1 MKRRPMWF
9 IWRLLCYRPWFYLSL
24 GFSYV
29 IFLYLFPLIP
39 GLIERQIFN
48 SLTQSAPA
56 ATSIWSFVALLIA
69 VAVGRFLGVS
79 VGQFVEIT
87 LNAIF
92 EALMQRNLFERIL
105 QRPGARALPAS
116 TGEAISRFRND
127 VENVGT
133 FGTWLSDPV
142 GQMVSLI
149 VALIIL
155 VHISPLVTLLVFVPL
170 LVVVV
175 AVNSLKKRI
184 RHFRQ
189 ANQKAI
195 GSVNGLLGDVFG
207 AAMMIKVSRA
217 EQHVVRHFEKLN
229 ETRRRAALRDTLQTQ
244 IVSAIS
250 GNASSIG
257 TGLLLLAAAQAMASK
272 SFSVGDFALF
282 VSYLS
287 WLTTVISMAGDFLAK
302 HSLMEVSLER
312 LIELLQG
319 APSELLVKH
328 NPLYLH
334 GGFPAIPYT
343 AKTRTHVLDEIIVKG
358 LTYRYPL
365 QYPQSGSKKDAFPQD
380 MPPLYSTDEDPKS
393 SGDASS
399 GTVRGI
405 ENIDLHLKRGS
416 LTVITGRIGSGKT
429 TLLRT
434 LLGLLPKASGSICWN
449 GEVVEDPA
457 IFFVPP
463 HSAYTPQVP
472 RLFSQTLKDNILLGL
487 PEEQVDLQDAV
498 RSAVLERDIAELEQG
513 LETIVGSRGVKLS
526 GGQMQRTAAA
536 RMFVRNAELLVV
548 DDLSSALDVETEQQ
562 LWEQL
567 EQRPDLTCLAV
578 SHRRATLRN
587 ADHIIVLKNGR
598 IEAEG
603 TLDTLLEVS
612 EEMRHL
618 WQGEWVDEKKEEQDY
633 AL

>member
-1 MKRRPMWF
+1 MRKPMWF

-24 GFSYV
+24 GLSYI

-48 SLTQSAPA
+48 SLIQSAPA

-69 VAVGRFLGVS
+69 VAVVRFLMVS
-79 VGQFVEIT
+79 VGQFAEIT
-87 LNAIF
+87 LNAIYM
-92 EALMQRNLFERIL
+92 ALLQRNLFESIL

-142 GQMVSLI
+142 GQVVSLI

-155 VHISPLVTLLVFVPL
+155 VHISPLITLLVFVPM

-257 TGLLLLAAAQAMASK
+257 TGLLLLVAAQAMASK

-287 WLTTVISMAGDFLAK
+287 WLTIVISMAGDFIAK

-328 NPLYLH
+328 NPLYLR
-334 GGFPAIPYT
+334 GGFPRIPYT
-343 AKTRTHVLDEIIVKG
+343 AKTGVHELKQLTVEG
-358 LTYRYPL
+358 LTYHYP
-365 QYPQSGSKKDAFPQD
+365 
-380 MPPLYSTDEDPKS
+380 
-393 SGDASS
+393 
-399 GTVRGI
+399 GTERGI
-405 ENIDLHLKRGS
+405 DSIDLHIPRGS
-416 LTVITGRIGSGKT
+416 FTVITGRIGAGKT

-434 LLGLLPKASGSICWN
+434 LLGLLPGDAGIVRWN
-449 GEVVEDPA
+449 DESVQDPA
-457 IFFVPP
+457 SFFVPP
-463 HSAYTPQVP
+463 RSAYTPQVP

-587 ADHIIVLKNGR
+587 AGHIIVLKDGR

-618 WQGEWVDEKKEEQDY
+618 WRGELVGEKGERN
-633 AL
+633 

>member
-1 MKRRPMWF
+1 MRGIKDTPMWF
-9 IWRLLCYRPWFYLSL
+9 IWRLLCYRPWFYLCL
-24 GFSYV
+24 GLSYV

-48 SLTQSAPA
+48 GLTQSAPA

-69 VAVGRFLGVS
+69 VAVGRFLGIS
-79 VGQFVEIT
+79 VGQFAEST
-87 LNAIF
+87 LNAVF
-92 EALMQRNLFERIL
+92 MALLQRNLFERIL

-133 FGTWLSDPV
+133 FATWLSDPV
-142 GQMVSLI
+142 GQVCSLI

-155 VHISPLVTLLVFVPL
+155 IRISPLITLLVFFPMLIVI
-170 LVVVV
+170 V

-207 AAMMIKVSRA
+207 AAMMIKIAHA
-217 EQHVVRHFEKLN
+217 EQQVVRHFEKLN
-229 ETRRRAALRDTLQTQ
+229 EARRRAALRDTLQTQ
-244 IVSAIS
+244 IVRAIS
-250 GNASSIG
+250 DNASSIG
-257 TGLLLLAAAQAMASK
+257 TGLLLLVAAQAMASK

-287 WLTTVISMAGDFLAK
+287 WLTFVISLAGDFIAK

-328 NPLYLH
+328 NPLYLR
-334 GGFPAIPYT
+334 GGFPEIPYT
-343 AKTRTHVLDEIIVKG
+343 AKTAAHALKQLTVEG
-358 LTYRYPL
+358 LTYRYP
-365 QYPQSGSKKDAFPQD
+365 
-380 MPPLYSTDEDPKS
+380 
-393 SGDASS
+393 
-399 GTVRGI
+399 GTERGI
-405 ENIDLHLKRGS
+405 EAIDLHIPRGS
-416 LTVITGRIGSGKT
+416 FTVITGRIGAGKT

-434 LLGLLPKASGSICWN
+434 LLGLLPKDSGVLRWNDELVENPAS
-449 GEVVEDPA
+449 
-457 IFFVPP
+457 FFVPP
-463 HSAYTPQVP
+463 RSAYTPQVP

-487 PEEQVDLQDAV
+487 PEERVDLQDAIH
-498 RSAVLERDIAELEQG
+498 SAVLERDITELEHG
-513 LETIVGSRGVKLS
+513 LETIVGPRGVKLS
-526 GGQMQRTAAA
+526 GGQIQRTAAA

-562 LWEQL
+562 LWQQL
-567 EQRPDLTCLAV
+567 EQRPGLTCLAV

-587 ADHIIVLKNGR
+587 ADHIIVLKDGH
-598 IEAEG
+598 IEAAG
-603 TLDTLLEVS
+603 SLDNLLQTS

-618 WQGEWVDEKKEEQDY
+618 YATFSDETKPGE
-633 AL
+633 A

>member
-1 MKRRPMWF
+1 MKRPMWF

-24 GFSYV
+24 GFSYI

-48 SLTQSAPA
+48 SLTQSASA
-56 ATSIWSFVALLIA
+56 ATSIWSFVALLTA
-69 VAVGRFLGVS
+69 VAVMRFLGIS
-79 VGQFVEIT
+79 VGQFAEIT
-87 LNAIF
+87 LNAIYM
-92 EALMQRNLFERIL
+92 ALLQRNLFERIL
-105 QRPGARALPAS
+105 QQPGARALPAS

-142 GQMVSLI
+142 GQVISLI

-155 VHISPLVTLLVFVPL
+155 VHISPLITLLVFVPL

-184 RHFRQ
+184 RHFRE

-207 AAMMIKVSRA
+207 AAMMIKVSRS

-257 TGLLLLAAAQAMASK
+257 TGLLLLVGAQAMSSK

-287 WLTTVISMAGDFLAK
+287 WLTTVISMAGDFIAK

-319 APSELLVKH
+319 APSDLLVKH
-328 NPLYLH
+328 NPLYLR
-334 GGFPAIPYT
+334 GGFPAIPYS
-343 AKTRTHVLDEIIVKG
+343 AKTAAHELKQLTVEG
-358 LTYRYPL
+358 LTYHYP
-365 QYPQSGSKKDAFPQD
+365 
-380 MPPLYSTDEDPKS
+380 STE
-393 SGDASS
+393 
-399 GTVRGI
+399 RGI
-405 ENIDLHLKRGS
+405 ESIDLHIPRGS
-416 LTVITGRIGSGKT
+416 FTVITGRIGAGKT

-434 LLGLLPKASGSICWN
+434 LLGLLPSEAGVVRWN
-449 GEVVEDPA
+449 DESVQDPA
-457 IFFVPP
+457 SFFVPP
-463 HSAYTPQVP
+463 RSAYTPQVP

-487 PEEQVDLQDAV
+487 PEEQVDLEDAV
-498 RSAVLERDIAELEQG
+498 RSAVLERDIAELERG
-513 LETIVGSRGVKLS
+513 LKTVVGSRGVKLS

-587 ADHIIVLKNGR
+587 ADHIIVLKDGR

-603 TLDTLLEVS
+603 TLDALLESS

-618 WQGEWVDEKKEEQDY
+618 WRGELVNEKKEEQQVP
-633 AL
+633 

>member
-1 MKRRPMWF
+1 MRKPMWF
-9 IWRLLCYRPWFYLSL
+9 IWRLLCFQPWLYLAMGL
-24 GFSYV
+24 SYV

-39 GLIERQIFN
+39 GLIERQIFD
-48 SLTQSAPA
+48 SLTHAAPA

-69 VAVGRFLGVS
+69 VAITRNSMLFI
-79 VGQFVEIT
+79 GQYAETT

-92 EALMQRNLFERIL
+92 MSLLQRNLFERIL
-105 QRPGARALPAS
+105 QRPGANALPAS

-133 FGTWLSDPV
+133 FGSWLSDPI
-142 GQMVSLI
+142 GQFVALI
-149 VALIIL
+149 VALLIL
-155 VHISPLVTLLVFVPL
+155 VRISPLITLLVFLPM

-175 AVNSLKKRI
+175 VVNLLKKRI

-195 GSVNGLLGDVFG
+195 GSVTGLMGDVFG
-207 AAMMIKVSRA
+207 AITVIKVAHA
-217 EQHVVRHFEKLN
+217 EQHVVKHFEKLN
-229 ETRRRAALRDTLQTQ
+229 ERRRRAALRDTLQTK
-244 IVSAIS
+244 IVDAVS
-250 GNASSIG
+250 GNAASIG

-287 WLTTVISMAGDFLAK
+287 WLTFVIGIAGDFIAK
-302 HSLMEVSLER
+302 HSLMQVSLER
-312 LIELLQG
+312 LIALLQG

-328 NPLYLH
+328 QPLYLR
-334 GGFPAIPYT
+334 GELPTLPVIT
-343 AKTRTHVLDEIIVKG
+343 KTQTDELEQISIKG
-358 LTYRYPL
+358 LTYRY
-365 QYPQSGSKKDAFPQD
+365 A
-380 MPPLYSTDEDPKS
+380 
-393 SGDASS
+393 
-399 GTVRGI
+399 GTERGI
-405 ENIDLHLKRGS
+405 EGIDLHIPRGS
-416 LTVITGRIGSGKT
+416 FTVVTGRIGAGKT

-434 LLGLLPKASGSICWN
+434 LLGLLPKEQGTICWN
-449 GEVVEDPA
+449 GKPVEDPA
-457 IFFVPP
+457 SFFVPP
-463 HSAYTPQVP
+463 RSAYTSQIP

-487 PEEQVDLQDAV
+487 SEKRVDLPGAV
-498 RSAVLERDIAELEQG
+498 QAAVLERDITELEHG
-513 LETIVGSRGVKLS
+513 LATMVGSRGVKLS

-562 LWEQL
+562 LWQQL
-567 EQRPDLTCLAV
+567 TERSGLTCLAV

-587 ADHIIVLKNGR
+587 ADHIIVLKDGK

-603 TLDTLLEVS
+603 TLDTLLQES

-618 WQGEWVDEKKEEQDY
+618 WHGEIYTEQQEGEETSQSD
-633 AL
+633 LT

>member
-1 MKRRPMWF
+1 MWF
-9 IWRLLCYRPWFYLSL
+9 IWRLLCFQPWLYLAMGL
-24 GFSYV
+24 SYV

-39 GLIERQIFN
+39 GLIERQIFD
-48 SLTQSAPA
+48 SLTHAAPA

-69 VAVGRFLGVS
+69 VAITRNSMLFI
-79 VGQFVEIT
+79 GQYAETT

-92 EALMQRNLFERIL
+92 MSLLQRNLFERIL
-105 QRPGARALPAS
+105 QRPGANALPAS

-133 FGTWLSDPV
+133 FGSWLSDPI
-142 GQMVSLI
+142 GQFVALI
-149 VALIIL
+149 VALLIL
-155 VHISPLVTLLVFVPL
+155 VRISPLITLLVFLPM

-175 AVNSLKKRI
+175 VVNLLKKRI

-195 GSVNGLLGDVFG
+195 GSVTGLMGDVFG
-207 AAMMIKVSRA
+207 AITVIKVAHA
-217 EQHVVRHFEKLN
+217 EQHVVKHFEKLN
-229 ETRRRAALRDTLQTQ
+229 ERRRRAALRDTLQTK
-244 IVSAIS
+244 IVDAVS
-250 GNASSIG
+250 GNAASIG

-287 WLTTVISMAGDFLAK
+287 WLTFVIGIAGDFIAK
-302 HSLMEVSLER
+302 HSLMQVSLER
-312 LIELLQG
+312 LIALLQG

-328 NPLYLH
+328 QPLYLR
-334 GGFPAIPYT
+334 GELPTLPVIT
-343 AKTRTHVLDEIIVKG
+343 KTQTDELEQISIKG
-358 LTYRYPL
+358 LTYRY
-365 QYPQSGSKKDAFPQD
+365 A
-380 MPPLYSTDEDPKS
+380 
-393 SGDASS
+393 
-399 GTVRGI
+399 GTERGI
-405 ENIDLHLKRGS
+405 EGIDLHIPRGS
-416 LTVITGRIGSGKT
+416 FTVVTGRIGAGKT

-434 LLGLLPKASGSICWN
+434 LLGLLPKEQGTICWN
-449 GEVVEDPA
+449 GKPVEDPA
-457 IFFVPP
+457 SFFVPP
-463 HSAYTPQVP
+463 RSAYTSQIP

-487 PEEQVDLQDAV
+487 SEKRVDLPGAV
-498 RSAVLERDIAELEQG
+498 QAAVLERDITELEHG
-513 LETIVGSRGVKLS
+513 LATMVGSRGVKLS

-562 LWEQL
+562 LWQQL
-567 EQRPDLTCLAV
+567 TERSGLTCLAV

-587 ADHIIVLKNGR
+587 ADHIIVLKDGK

-603 TLDTLLEVS
+603 TLDTLLQES

-618 WQGEWVDEKKEEQDY
+618 WHGEIYTEQQEGEETSQSD
-633 AL
+633 LT

>member
-1 MKRRPMWF
+1 MRKPMWF

-24 GFSYV
+24 GLSYI

-48 SLTQSAPA
+48 SLIQSAPA

-69 VAVGRFLGVS
+69 VAVVRFLMVS
-79 VGQFVEIT
+79 VGQFAEIT
-87 LNAIF
+87 LNAIYM
-92 EALMQRNLFERIL
+92 ALLQRNLFESIL

-142 GQMVSLI
+142 GQVVSLI

-155 VHISPLVTLLVFVPL
+155 VHISPLITLLVFLPM
-170 LVVVV
+170 LVVVI
-175 AVNSLKKRI
+175 AVNLLKKRI
-184 RHFRQ
+184 RHFR
-189 ANQKAI
+189 
-195 GSVNGLLGDVFG
+195 GDVFG

-257 TGLLLLAAAQAMASK
+257 TGLLLLVAAQAMASK

-287 WLTTVISMAGDFLAK
+287 WLTIVISMAGDFIAK

-328 NPLYLH
+328 NPLYLR
-334 GGFPAIPYT
+334 GGFPRIPYT
-343 AKTRTHVLDEIIVKG
+343 AKTGVHELKQLTVEG
-358 LTYRYPL
+358 LTYHYP
-365 QYPQSGSKKDAFPQD
+365 
-380 MPPLYSTDEDPKS
+380 
-393 SGDASS
+393 
-399 GTVRGI
+399 GTERGI
-405 ENIDLHLKRGS
+405 DSIDLHIRRGS
-416 LTVITGRIGSGKT
+416 FTVITGRIGAGKT

-434 LLGLLPKASGSICWN
+434 LLGLLPGDAGIVRWN
-449 GEVVEDPA
+449 DESVQDPA
-457 IFFVPP
+457 SFFVPP
-463 HSAYTPQVP
+463 RSAYTPQVP

-587 ADHIIVLKNGR
+587 AGHIIVLKDGR

-618 WQGEWVDEKKEEQDY
+618 WRGELVGEKGERN
-633 AL
+633 

>member
-1 MKRRPMWF
+1 MKKPMWF
-9 IWRLLCYRPWFYLSL
+9 IWRLLCYRPWFYLCM
-24 GFSYV
+24 GISYV

-56 ATSIWSFVALLIA
+56 TTSIWTFVALLIA
-69 VAVGRFLGVS
+69 VAIMRAAMVFVGGFS
-79 VGQFVEIT
+79 EIT

-92 EALMQRNLFERIL
+92 MSLLQRNLFEHIL
-105 QRPGARALPAS
+105 RQPGARALPAS

-127 VENVGT
+127 IENVGT

-142 GQMVSLI
+142 GQLASLI

-155 VHISPLVTLLVFVPL
+155 VHISPLITLLVFLPM

-175 AVNSLKKRI
+175 AVNLLKKRI

-189 ANQKAI
+189 ANQEAI
-195 GSVNGLLGDVFG
+195 GGVTGLLGDVFG

-217 EQHVVRHFEKLN
+217 EQDVVKHFEKLN

-257 TGLLLLAAAQAMASK
+257 TGLLLLVAAQAMAGK

-282 VSYLS
+282 VSYLW
-287 WLTTVISMAGDFLAK
+287 WLTTVISMAGDFIAK
-302 HSLMEVSLER
+302 HSLMQVSLER
-312 LIELLQG
+312 LIEMLQG
-319 APSELLVKH
+319 APSESLVKH
-328 NPLYLH
+328 NSLYLC
-334 GGFPAIPYT
+334 GALPQAPYI
-343 AKTRTHVLDEIIVKG
+343 AQTRADELDQIAVEG
-358 LTYRYPL
+358 LTYRYP
-365 QYPQSGSKKDAFPQD
+365 
-380 MPPLYSTDEDPKS
+380 
-393 SGDASS
+393 
-399 GTVRGI
+399 GTERGI
-405 ENIDLHLKRGS
+405 ETVDLRLSRGS
-416 LTVITGRIGSGKT
+416 FTVVTGRIGAGKT

-434 LLGLLPKASGSICWN
+434 LLGLLPRDAGTICWN

-457 IFFVPP
+457 SFLVPP
-463 HSAYTPQVP
+463 RSAYTPQVP
-472 RLFSQTLKDNILLGL
+472 RLFSQTLKENILLGL
-487 PEEQVDLQDAV
+487 PEERVDLPGAIHA
-498 RSAVLERDIAELEQG
+498 AVLERDVAELDQC
-513 LETIVGSRGVKLS
+513 LETLVGPRGVKLS
-526 GGQMQRTAAA
+526 GGQVQRAAAA

-587 ADHIIVLKNGR
+587 ADHIIVLKDGR

-603 TLDTLLEVS
+603 TLDALLEVS

-618 WQGEWVDEKKEEQDY
+618 WRGELVGEKGEMQD
-633 AL
+633 LSSLV